1 MGLQNQRRWAAVAVI
16 VIIAALAAAC
26 AGAAPATPVPT
37 QATPTSAPAPTAA
50 PAATTGPTPAPTVAP
65 AATQLPSGVTSARDS
80 ITLVVGEEPA
90 QLNPFQPIGSS
101 LNAVITRDNVVDAL
115 AWQSGDDQRVVPT
128 SATTGWEQVDPDT
141 WRFTLR
147 QGVKFHNGEEWNA
160 EAALPSANYLG
171 IGAND
176 NSSYPY
182 TGGFSAEAIDEYTLD
197 INCDEPCPIFPNTA
211 FFLTFQAPNYLRDNP
226 TDEERARQVV
236 GFGPYKL
243 VEWQH
248 GVDITEEAYEDYVPA
263 GDHFEFQKPLIK
275 NLRWLW
281 RGEPTVMT
289 AMVQAE
295 EADSAWDVGVDAVKA
310 LPENMIKAGS
320 SAETF
325 ALTVNTLWHPELKKK
340 EVREAIVHAIN
351 CQEMVEVLYSG
362 LTTCRGN
369 IIWPGVIGASE
380 RNTAPYEYNPELSRQ
395 LLAEANYNP
404 ENVIAI
410 MGRATRIPKQ
420 VEVYEAMQAYMA
432 DVGMNVEIELV
443 EASVRT
449 ERTSCGIGKAVNEVL
464 EASGKDPN
472 VVKPTREDFQAAI
485 AKGGANCPYGDLI
498 ENEPSN
504 ETLDFGRQANFYMS
518 CVFPRSL
525 VCDPSPGGIQD
536 QIAEALAASGEE
548 RQRKLEV
555 LADRM
560 HDDVLFIPTF
570 DLPVIYAVDPK
581 LNWDTRFDG
590 RVRASTMW
598 FSP

>member
-1 MGLQNQRRWAAVAVI
+1 MGLRNLKRWTIPVAAMIAV
-16 VIIAALAAAC
+16 LAVAC

-37 QATPTSAPAPTAA
+37 QPTTSEATPTSA
-50 PAATTGPTPAPTVAP
+50 PAATTGPTPTPTVAP
-65 AATQLPSGVTSARDS
+65 AATPLPSGVTSARDS

-101 LNAVITRDNVVDAL
+101 LNSVITRDNVVDAL

-128 SATTGWEQVDPDT
+128 SATTGWEQLDPDT

-160 EAALPSANYLG
+160 QAALPSANYLG
-171 IGAND
+171 IGANN

-197 INCDEPCPIFPNTA
+197 INCDEPCPIFPRTA
-211 FFLTFQAPNYLRDNP
+211 FFLTFQAPGYLESNP
-226 TDEERARQVV
+226 TEEERARQVV

-310 LPENMIKAGS
+310 LPENMIKPGS

-404 ENVIAI
+404 ENVITI

-432 DVGMNVEIELV
+432 EVGMNVEIELV

-464 EASGKDPN
+464 EAAGKDPN
-472 VVKPTREDFQAAI
+472 VDKPTREDFQAAI

-536 QIAEALAASGEE
+536 QIPEAMAASGQE
-548 RQRKLEV
+548 RQQKLET
-555 LADRM
+555 LADRL
-560 HDDVLFIPTF
+560 HDDVLFIPGF

-581 LNWDTRFDG
+581 LNWNTRFDG